1 MHTSSAGRSNWQ
13 ACGRYLCPFQLLL
26 LLQLLQAAA
35 GPPSHSPLAA
45 AELQSHAGSVSNGWA
60 GGGGGG
66 RGAVSIQPLSHTED
80 LQTLSDS
87 SGRISIS
94 ACACTR
100 EHIAWMC
107 MSPIDKHL
115 TAARCCISSLTSSS
129 QSSCNS
135 SPRRASHEAHS
146 PFSHDAPGALRTSGT
161 TAAS

>member
-1 MHTSSAGRSNWQ
+1 MRS
-13 ACGRYLCPFQLLL
+13 LPLPFP
-26 LLQLLQAAA
+26 AAA
-35 GPPSHSPLAA
+35 PAPAA
-45 AELQSHAGSVSNGWA
+45 ASRRRPSVTLSSGSSRVAISRWVCKQRVGRR
-60 GGGGGG
+60 GGGGP